1 MRSLVHC
8 FADDALGFLDAVG
21 VADAIR
27 AGLVDRAEVLEAAI
41 ARVRRIEPQLR
52 AVEIESTLLAGAHV
66 RRPRPEHVPAGRAAH
81 ARPGID
87 LSFSGVPTFVKDDT
101 DVRGLPSAH
110 GSGAFSP
117 RPAKRE
123 GPAARQFLAQGFAL
137 LGKSRL
143 PEFGLSPTTEYAARP
158 PVRNPWD
165 TEYSAGGSSGGG
177 AALVASGAVPIAHGN
192 DGGGSIRIPAAVNGL
207 VGLKTTRCRL
217 LDRPG
222 ARQAPINLI
231 SEGVLTR
238 SVRDTAHYLAAAER
252 FHPHPGLEAVGLV
265 EGPGQ
270 RRLRIGVI
278 ERDVF
283 ERPVHPECAA
293 ALRSAA
299 DALAGQGHHLV
310 EARLGVRP
318 GSTADFKLYWAL
330 GAAFMC
336 GVLAGSYGRGFRYG
350 RLEPFTRGLVR
361 FASRNAARIVPA
373 VRRLRREGE
382 RYEAKFSEVDV
393 LLSPVLAHPA
403 PRLGELAPDQ
413 PFAELFDKLTDW
425 VGFTPINNVSGGPA
439 ISLPHG
445 VMAAGLPGSVQLAA
459 PRGGERT
466 LLELGHELEAASPFP
481 HIAGVSS
488 AAARAY

>member
-1 MRSLVHC
+1 
-8 FADDALGFLDAVG
+8 
-21 VADAIR
+21 
-27 AGLVDRAEVLEAAI
+27 
-41 ARVRRIEPQLR
+41 
-52 AVEIESTLLAGAHV
+52 
-66 RRPRPEHVPAGRAAH
+66 
-81 ARPGID
+81 
-87 LSFSGVPTFVKDDT
+87 
-101 DVRGLPSAH
+101 
-110 GSGAFSP
+110 
-117 RPAKRE
+117 
-123 GPAARQFLAQGFAL
+123 
-137 LGKSRL
+137 
-143 PEFGLSPTTEYAARP
+143 
-158 PVRNPWD
+158 
-165 TEYSAGGSSGGG
+165 
-177 AALVASGAVPIAHGN
+177 
-192 DGGGSIRIPAAVNGL
+192 
-207 VGLKTTRCRL
+207 
-217 LDRPG
+217 
-222 ARQAPINLI
+222 
-231 SEGVLTR
+231 
-238 SVRDTAHYLAAAER
+238 
-252 FHPHPGLEAVGLV
+252 
-265 EGPGQ
+265 
-270 RRLRIGVI
+270 
-278 ERDVF
+278 
-283 ERPVHPECAA
+283 
-293 ALRSAA
+293 
-299 DALAGQGHHLV
+299 
-310 EARLGVRP
+310 
-318 GSTADFKLYWAL
+318 
-330 GAAFMC
+330 MC